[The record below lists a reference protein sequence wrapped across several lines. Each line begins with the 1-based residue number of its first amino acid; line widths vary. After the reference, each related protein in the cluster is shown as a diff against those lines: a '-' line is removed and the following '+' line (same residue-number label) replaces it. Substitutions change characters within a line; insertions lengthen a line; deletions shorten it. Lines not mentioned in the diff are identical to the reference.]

1 MQSRIR
7 LILLILLV
15 VTLAAALFF
24 WLRQPTLADYGPAVA
39 LCPGPDQY
47 GYTCASGDGFAYI
60 PGQTDTFLYAD
71 DATITLDLPFPFTF
85 YGTTYTQVTAS
96 SNGNLQFGSQNPA
109 FFNQC
114 LDNGPVPGMGD
125 MIAPY
130 WDDLDLTFEGYLKTA
145 VHGTA
150 PNRIFIV
157 EWERIPRYGA
167 EPGSGQHIT
176 FAVQLFE
183 GSHDIL
189 FHYPDVTLLRE
200 GNGRS
205 ATIGLQSENQGLAL
219 QYGCN
224 QPVVADAS
232 AIYFPHPGT
241 PNADIG
247 QAVVIEQGGI
257 DRHPPIGAKGLTADL
272 LAQLD
277 PRQPDQLVRL
287 QRHWLQQTPPRQ
299 SEWGWLDMTGNG
311 RNELFI
317 SWYGRSAQPHLTQ
330 LALVAA
336 HEAGNHQLLWQQ
348 GATSTR
354 SSDGPARLTIVT
366 EADLTHTNQADLLL
380 YDLDTQRHWLLTQAT
395 GQFDLH
401 PLPAQCTGAARIIE
415 LTDGRS
421 ALVRGNCGPD
431 NGRLTHVWTDGHFAQ
446 MKE

>member
-224 QPVVADAS
+224 QPTVADAS

>member
-7 LILLILLV
+7 PILFILLAVTLV
-15 VTLAAALFF
+15 VALFF
-24 WLRQPTLADYGPAVA
+24 WLRRPTLADYGPAVT
-39 LCPGPDQY
+39 LCPGPDRY
-47 GYTCASGDGFAYI
+47 GYTCTSGDGFSYI
-60 PGQTDTFLYAD
+60 PGRSDTFLYAD

-85 YGTTYTQVTAS
+85 YGTTYTRVTAS

-114 LDNGPVPGMGD
+114 MDDGPVPGMGD

-130 WDDLDLTFEGYLKTA
+130 WDDLDLTFAGYLKTA
-145 VHGTA
+145 VYNTA

-157 EWERIPRYGA
+157 EWERVPRYAPIPADG
-167 EPGSGQHIT
+167 EHIT

-183 GSHDIL
+183 GSNDIV
-189 FHYPDVTLLRE
+189 FHYPDVTLLRD

-224 QPVVADAS
+224 QSMVADPS

-241 PNADIG
+241 PNTEIG
-247 QAVVIEQGGI
+247 QTAVIEQGAI
-257 DRHPPIGAKGLTADL
+257 DPQTLATKGLAADL

-277 PRQPDQLVRL
+277 PRQPEQLVRW

-311 RNELFI
+311 RNELFVT
-317 SWYGRSAQPHLTQ
+317 WYGRAGQPHLTQ
-330 LALVAA
+330 LLLVAPD
-336 HEAGNHQLLWQQ
+336 EAGNHQLLWQQ
-348 GATSTR
+348 GATSSR
-354 SSDGPARLTIVT
+354 SGDGPARLNITT
-366 EADLTHTNQADLLL
+366 RADLTHDGRTDLLL
-380 YDLDTQRHWLLTQAT
+380 YDPDNQRHWLLTQAT

-401 PLPAQCTGAARIIE
+401 PLPDQCAGAARIIE

-421 ALVRGNCGPD
+421 ALVRGSCGD
-431 NGRLTHVWTDGHFAQ
+431 DGRLTYVWEDGRFVQ
-446 MKE
+446 QE